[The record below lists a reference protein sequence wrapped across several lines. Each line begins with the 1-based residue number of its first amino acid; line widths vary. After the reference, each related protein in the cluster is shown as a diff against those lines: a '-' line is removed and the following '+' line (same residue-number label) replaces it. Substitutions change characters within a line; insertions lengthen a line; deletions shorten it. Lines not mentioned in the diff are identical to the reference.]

1 MANETTTTER
11 LAAPAGEV
19 VDQAKEQVR
28 EVAGAAADR
37 ASGLVDEA
45 RHELRT
51 RAQDQA
57 SNLADGLGRLADEL
71 RAMAQAPSDGV
82 GIAHKVAEQAAD
94 QTSRVAERLRAG
106 DLDTMLN
113 EVRRFGRNRPGTF
126 LLVALGSGIAV
137 GRLLRNAD
145 LKRVAQ
151 AAQSDTSNGH
161 PALDEPAPVETL
173 GIGLPTEPSQAGVR

>member
-1 MANETTTTER
+1 MANGTTTTER
-11 LAAPAGEV
+11 LAAPASEV

-28 EVAGAAADR
+28 EVAGAAANR

-45 RHELRT
+45 RHELRN

-71 RAMAQAPSDGV
+71 RAMAQAPSDGA
-82 GIAHKVAEQAAD
+82 GIAHRVAEQAAD
-94 QTSRVAERLRAG
+94 QTNRVAERLRAG
-106 DLDTMLN
+106 DLDTMLD